1 MSGEKKKFFDS
12 PGKFRRLF
20 IFILAWNAIFFF
32 RHSRFKTI
40 AEPGE
45 IDRETP
51 FAYSAVS
58 LNKVSKQSVSFSFF
72 YLRKQILWSQISTV
86 LHIVSLRTH
95 VAGDRSQ
102 IDTYVW
108 NINGGYYNKSDRL
121 RKFTKN
127 LLFSINLTVIAGFVE

>member
-32 RHSRFKTI
+32 RRSRFKTI

-108 NINGGYYNKSDRL
+108 NINGGY
-121 RKFTKN
+121 
-127 LLFSINLTVIAGFVE
+127 